1 MDEGPRGNKMA
12 SRRPKI
18 GQHGR
23 HIKLPQTSGHLI
35 ENCACNLTFA
45 LDCKAILSIGKEN
58 SAGLSIRLASEA
70 P

>member
-23 HIKLPQTSGHLI
+23 HIKLSQASGHLI

-45 LDCKAILSIGKEN
+45 LDCKAILTKGKEI
-58 SAGLSIRLASEA
+58 SAELLIRLALEA